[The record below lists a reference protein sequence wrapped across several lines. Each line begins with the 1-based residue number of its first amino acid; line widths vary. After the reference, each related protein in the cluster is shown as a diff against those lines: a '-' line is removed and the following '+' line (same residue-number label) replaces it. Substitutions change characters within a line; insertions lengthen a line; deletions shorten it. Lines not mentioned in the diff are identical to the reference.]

1 VDIVA
6 AVRQGLLESA
16 DPERAVQQRRY
27 LRSQAEHWGVA
38 VPQVRR
44 AIRVAGRL
52 GHDDL
57 VAVVDRLW
65 HSAVFDERLAAA
77 LLLDR
82 HASLVTADDLL
93 WLEVMV
99 REAGTWALVDVLVPR
114 PLSAANADEAAATT
128 AVLDAW
134 VADEDF
140 WLRRAA
146 LLAHLVDLRAGAGDW
161 ARFTRYADTLLG
173 DREFFVRKAMGWV
186 LRETARRDPV
196 GVRDWVARRTD
207 QISGVALREAVKPLD
222 PSDRDGLLAAYR
234 EGRRA

>member
-1 VDIVA
+1 MDIAA
-6 AVRQGLLESA
+6 AVRQELLESA
-16 DPERAVQQRRY
+16 DPERAVQQQRY
-27 LRSQAEHWGVA
+27 LRSHAEHWGVA

-57 VAVVDRLW
+57 VDVVDRLW
-65 HSAVFDERLAAA
+65 CSAVFDERLAAA

-82 HASLVTADDLL
+82 HASLVAAVDLP
-93 WLEVMV
+93 WLEAMV
-99 REAGTWALVDVLVPR
+99 RQAGTWALVDVLVPR
-114 PLSAANADEAAATT
+114 PLSAAGADDAAATT
-128 AVLDAW
+128 AVLDDW

-146 LLAHLVDLRAGAGDW
+146 LLAHLVDLRAGTGDW
-161 ARFTRYADTLLG
+161 ERFTRHADTLLG

-186 LRETARRDPV
+186 LRETARRDPGRV
-196 GVRDWVARRTD
+196 YAWVAERTD
-207 QISGVALREAVKPLD
+207 RISGVALREAVKPLD
-222 PSDRDGLLAAYR
+222 AGARERLLAAYR